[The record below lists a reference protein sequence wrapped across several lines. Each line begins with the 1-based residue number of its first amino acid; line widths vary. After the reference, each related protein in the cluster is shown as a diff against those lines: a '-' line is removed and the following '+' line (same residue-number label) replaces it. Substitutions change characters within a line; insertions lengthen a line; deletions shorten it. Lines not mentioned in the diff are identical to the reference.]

1 MSQSISLLEQ
11 AQQLTMAQQKLT
23 LKVLA
28 PEDEPAFLKLHQEV
42 FGSSADPVWFD
53 WKYKLGKAVGMSLW
67 FEDRMVAHCG
77 GIPRT
82 VLHQGVKQ
90 QDLQIG
96 DVMVSPEWRGA
107 LTRQNP
113 FFHVSEGL
121 YQSFLGGGKTFHMGF
136 GFPNERHLRLAV
148 KLGIGWRIGEVHQL
162 RWDVRHNNA
171 PTQLGWLWQD
181 ETLSSVNA
189 DGQAVYASLA
199 KEVTQAWH
207 GMQADANSLR
217 FSVGQR
223 DWAQF
228 EWRYLHRPDKQYQFV
243 ALKRPWSSK
252 CIGIAVLSAPADKGA
267 AMLWVDWIGP
277 THLMPLA
284 HRMVMKQAHIQQAS
298 CVTCWASAEV
308 ERELVD
314 SHIDAIETCAVMGV
328 PIASNLTAEQAQNLR
343 WWAMAG
349 DTDFL

>member
-1 MSQSISLLEQ
+1 LLE
-11 AQQLTMAQQKLT
+11 
-23 LKVLA
+23 
-28 PEDEPAFLKLHQEV
+28 
-42 FGSSADPVWFD
+42 
-53 WKYKLGKAVGMSLW
+53 
-67 FEDRMVAHCG
+67 
-77 GIPRT
+77 
-82 VLHQGVKQ
+82 
-90 QDLQIG
+90 
-96 DVMVSPEWRGA
+96 
-107 LTRQNP
+107 
-113 FFHVSEGL
+113 
-121 YQSFLGGGKTFHMGF
+121 
-136 GFPNERHLRLAV
+136 
-148 KLGIGWRIGEVHQL
+148 
-162 RWDVRHNNA
+162 
-171 PTQLGWLWQD
+171 
-181 ETLSSVNA
+181 
-189 DGQAVYASLA
+189 

-207 GMQADANSLR
+207 AMQADANSLR
-217 FSVGQR
+217 YSVGQR

-228 EWRYLHRPDKQYQFV
+228 EWRYLQRPDKQYQFM

-252 CIGIAVLSAPADKGA
+252 CIGIAVLSATADKGA

-308 ERELVD
+308 ERVLAD